1 MACAGFSNGP
11 KFSSLNAVGPEFGRA
26 TMVRIAANTVNDC
39 ERLTLI
45 VSAYLSKDGGYPNA
59 NTTRAGFLVFWG
71 CGLIFS
77 RTMHALV
84 G

>member
-1 MACAGFSNGP
+1 MGMGCLFFSNGP

-45 VSAYLSKDGGYPNA
+45 VSAYLIKKDGYP
-59 NTTRAGFLVFWG
+59 TQTQLVPVF
-71 CGLIFS
+71 
-77 RTMHALV
+77 
-84 G
+84 